1 MGFLSILPANLAV
14 VETWITRI
22 FLFLGLVAIGP
33 WAALLVYDLLL
44 YCCRAGAYEIPFIGG
59 RARGKARPR
68 APSLTE
74 RPSGH
79 RRKFS
84 IASRDARHRRIT
96 EEKTAHSAGSLGV
109 SLDKNGKLRGT
120 ITIVQVVQ
128 ALKDPLRPCYDRPRC
143 VVDVRGSVWLRE

>member
-1 MGFLSILPANLAV
+1 MGYLSILPANLAV

-84 IASRDARHRRIT
+84 IASRGIDRPVLNTGGMEADSQDARHRHIA
-96 EEKTAHSAGSLGV
+96 EEKTADSS
-109 SLDKNGKLRGT
+109 
-120 ITIVQVVQ
+120 
-128 ALKDPLRPCYDRPRC
+128 
-143 VVDVRGSVWLRE
+143 

>member
-1 MGFLSILPANLAV
+1 MGLLSILPASFAG
-14 VETWITRI
+14 VETWITRL
-22 FLFLGLVAIGP
+22 FLFLGLIAIGP

-44 YCCRAGAYEIPFIGG
+44 YIFRACAYEVPVVGG

-84 IASRDARHRRIT
+84 LASRGIDRPVLSTGGTGAGSQDARYRRIT
-96 EEKTAHSAGSLGV
+96 EEKGGDS
-109 SLDKNGKLRGT
+109 
-120 ITIVQVVQ
+120 
-128 ALKDPLRPCYDRPRC
+128 P
-143 VVDVRGSVWLRE
+143 

>member
-1 MGFLSILPANLAV
+1 MGILSILPQSLIV
-14 VETWITRI
+14 VETWITRL

-44 YCCRAGAYEIPFIGG
+44 YLFRATAYEVPVVGG

-84 IASRDARHRRIT
+84 IASRGIDTPVLSTGGAGTESHDARYRGIA
-96 EEKTAHSAGSLGV
+96 EEKAQDSSG
-109 SLDKNGKLRGT
+109 
-120 ITIVQVVQ
+120 
-128 ALKDPLRPCYDRPRC
+128 
-143 VVDVRGSVWLRE
+143 